1 MTSKNACRSCGPK
14 HSFVRLSNRRWV
26 WPKAIVPTATARN
39 PTNPEIQS
47 GFLRVAG
54 ELDGVSPHLSGMP
67 ICGGELDGVS
77 PHLSGM
83 PICGGARLRR
93 AFGSQGESNQPQSS
107 DQTLL
112 RGSFSLVLENLDLA
126 PLSQVSEKPF

>member
-1 MTSKNACRSCGPK
+1 GPK
-14 HSFVRLSNRRWV
+14 QSFVRLSNRRWV
-26 WPKAIVPTATARN
+26 WAKAIVPTATARN

-47 GFLRVAG
+47 GFLRVAW

-83 PICGGARLRR
+83 PICGGELDGVSPPPEWDANLWW
-93 AFGSQGESNQPQSS
+93 GEAPPSLWQP
-107 DQTLL
+107 
-112 RGSFSLVLENLDLA
+112 R
-126 PLSQVSEKPF
+126 